1 MTTIEFHL
9 CRHKFLRQ
17 EREEKEMVLV
27 TFSDL
32 FYHLHDQLDF
42 WSLLTTTTCR
52 NRGKNTAMVTTTT
65 KNLQ

>member
-1 MTTIEFHL
+1 
-9 CRHKFLRQ
+9 
-17 EREEKEMVLV
+17 MVLV